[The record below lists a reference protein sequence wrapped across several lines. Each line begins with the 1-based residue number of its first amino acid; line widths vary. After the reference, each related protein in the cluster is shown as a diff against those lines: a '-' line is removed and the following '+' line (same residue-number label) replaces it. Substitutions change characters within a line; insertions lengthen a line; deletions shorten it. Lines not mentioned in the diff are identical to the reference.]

1 MGISLTVA
9 ARCPVAEMVAAYRR
23 EGDAVRRSHLQ
34 VIWLLLDGMAAA
46 EVSRVTGF
54 GVRWIEKLIH
64 RWNGAGLAG
73 LGDRRRG
80 NAGRQPVLDAAGRAV
95 LTALLDGAP
104 PDGGL
109 WSGRKVA
116 AWMSERLGRPVD
128 AKLGLVYLHRLGFSL
143 QRPRPKHARS
153 ATPEERA
160 AFKKNSAAQ
169 WRRRAAKPAGAR
181 SRCGPSTNTG
191 SG

>member
-9 ARCPVAEMVAAYRR
+9 ERCPVAEIVAAYRR
-23 EGDAVRRSHLQ
+23 ERDAVRRSHFQ
-34 VIWLLLDGMAAA
+34 VIWLLLDGMATA

-64 RWNGAGLAG
+64 RWNADGIAG

-80 NAGRQPVLDAAGRAV
+80 NAGREPVLDAAGRAT
-95 LTALLDGAP
+95 LAALLEGAP
-104 PDGGL
+104 AEGGL

-116 AWMSERLGRPVD
+116 AWMSEQLGRPVD

-160 AFKKNSAAQ
+160 AFKKNSAA
-169 WRRRAAKPAGAR
+169 R
-181 SRCGPSTNTG
+181 SRCGRSTSTG